1 MSLGHGVWAAG
12 GSSVRGASHVR
23 RDMPNQDALALSPSG
38 PGGKPTLD
46 AEAFIAAIAD
56 GHGAPAY
63 HHSDIGSRLA
73 VDCAIEALRRFVG
86 GGGAEGM
93 IEEILARWRAA
104 VMADHQARAQG
115 GGGGDWVEASTDV
128 LIPYGATLAA
138 VAMAQD
144 QLLVLQIGDSD
155 VLFGYPDGRI
165 ERPLPVD
172 HGLVGEQT
180 YSLCALD
187 AALRFRAR
195 ILVPDS
201 AENWPDFV
209 MLSTDGIAKSFADEK
224 AFLAIARQYRET
236 LQKVGLTEV
245 LGRLDDWLAEVS
257 KRGSGDDV
265 TLCLASRTP
274 GRAPTADDDS
284 DW

>member
-1 MSLGHGVWAAG
+1 MSLAHGVWAAG

-23 RDMPNQDALALSPSG
+23 RDVPNQDALAVAPAG
-38 PGGKPTLD
+38 PAQD
-46 AEAFIAAIAD
+46 VEAFIAAVAD

-63 HHSDIGSRLA
+63 HHSDVGSRLA
-73 VDCAIEALRRFVG
+73 VGCAIEALRRFVG

-93 IEEILARWRAA
+93 VEEILTRWREA
-104 VMADHQARAQG
+104 VMADHQARAHAG
-115 GGGGDWVEASTDV
+115 DSDWVDATTDV
-128 LIPYGATLAA
+128 LIPYGCTLAA
-138 VAMAQD
+138 VAMAPG

-155 VLFGYPDGRI
+155 VLLGYPDGRI

-172 HGLVGEQT
+172 QGLVGEQT
-180 YSLCALD
+180 YSLCAQD
-187 AALRFRAR
+187 AAERFRVR
-195 ILVPDS
+195 IIAPDS
-201 AENWPDFV
+201 AQDWPDFV

-224 AFLAIARQYRET
+224 SFLAIARQYRET
-236 LQKVGLTEV
+236 LQKVGLGEV

-265 TLCLASRTP
+265 TLCLASRSP
-274 GRAPTADDDS
+274 GREAAADDDS

>member
-1 MSLGHGVWAAG
+1 MSLAHGVWAAG

-23 RDMPNQDALALSPSG
+23 RDMPNQDALSLAPAG
-38 PGGKPTLD
+38 TDGKSATD
-46 AEAFIAAIAD
+46 VEAFIAAIAD

-63 HHSDIGSRLA
+63 HHSDIGSKLA
-73 VDCAIEALRRFVG
+73 VSCAVEALRRFVG

-93 IEEILARWRAA
+93 VEEILTRWREA
-104 VMADHQARAQG
+104 VMADHQARAQVG
-115 GGGGDWVEASTDV
+115 GAGDWVEATTDV

-138 VAMAQD
+138 VAMAPG

-187 AALRFRAR
+187 AAQRFRVRVMA
-195 ILVPDS
+195 PDS
-201 AENWPDFV
+201 AQDWPDFV
-209 MLSTDGIAKSFADEK
+209 MLSTDGLSLIH
-224 AFLAIARQYRET
+224 I
-236 LQKVGLTEV
+236 
-245 LGRLDDWLAEVS
+245 
-257 KRGSGDDV
+257 
-265 TLCLASRTP
+265 
-274 GRAPTADDDS
+274 
-284 DW
+284 

>member
-1 MSLGHGVWAAG
+1 MSLAQGVWAAG

-23 RDMPNQDALALSPSG
+23 RDMPNQDALALAPSG
-38 PGGKPTLD
+38 TGGKQATD
-46 AEAFIAAIAD
+46 VEAFIAAVAD

-73 VDCAIEALRRFVG
+73 VGCAIEALRRFVG

-93 IEEILARWRAA
+93 IEEILARWREA
-104 VMADHQARAQG
+104 VMADHHARAQVG
-115 GGGGDWVEASTDV
+115 ADWVETSPDV
-128 LIPYGATLAA
+128 LVPYGCTLAA
-138 VAMAQD
+138 VAVAPS

-172 HGLVGEQT
+172 QGLVGEQT

-187 AALRFRAR
+187 AAQRFRAR
-195 ILVPDS
+195 IMVPDD
-201 AENWPDFV
+201 ALGWPDFV

-224 AFLAIARQYRET
+224 AFVAIARQYRDT
-236 LQKVGLTEV
+236 LQKVGLNEV

-257 KRGSGDDV
+257 RRGSGDDV

-274 GRAPTADDDS
+274 GREAAADDDS